1 MEEISASLDITSDEK
16 KQLEVG
22 RLIAAEAI
30 VFVDVS
36 IVGSK
41 CILDT
46 KIVDVGTGITIAASS
61 ENFDDI
67 EQVFEVLATVV
78 RNKQLN
84 LPVHRSG
91 SC

>member
-1 MEEISASLDITSDEK
+1 VISRQQKDRLLEEISASLDITSDEK

-30 VFVDVS
+30 VFVDLS

-46 KIVDVGTGITIAASS
+46 KIVDVGT
-61 ENFDDI
+61 
-67 EQVFEVLATVV
+67 
-78 RNKQLN
+78 
-84 LPVHRSG
+84 
-91 SC
+91 